1 MYMSIYMN
9 QYTDS
14 CLASLLFFVVYVHSS
29 QCLPPAST
37 VTVDAV
43 GISVV
48 VLELRLD
55 TVIIS
60 VSVVVELVV
69 IVKESDDEAAA
80 AAPLPT
86 MRPRIA
92 LTTERQGNPSSK
104 CPSADKYP

>member
-9 QYTDS
+9 QYIYSRIQITDS

-80 AAPLPT
+80 PPHC
-86 MRPRIA
+86 RR
-92 LTTERQGNPSSK
+92 
-104 CPSADKYP
+104 